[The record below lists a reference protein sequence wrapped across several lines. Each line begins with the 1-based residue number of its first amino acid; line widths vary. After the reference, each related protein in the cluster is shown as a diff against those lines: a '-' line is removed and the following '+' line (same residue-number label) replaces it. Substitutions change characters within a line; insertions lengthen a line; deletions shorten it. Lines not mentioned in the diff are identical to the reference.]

1 MKIICSKSS
10 LLKSVSIALK
20 AVPSKTTM
28 PILECILMDATTNQI
43 KFTTNDMELGIETIV
58 EGTIEEKG
66 RVALDAKIF
75 YEIIRRLPDND
86 ITIKTDEK
94 YTATITCEKAKFNI
108 PGKSGEDF
116 AYLPLIEKEESLT
129 ISQFTLKEMI
139 RQTIFSIA
147 SNETNKLMTGE
158 LFEIKNNYLKIVSLD
173 GHRIAIR
180 RMELK
185 KDYTIVMVT
194 HNMQQAVRISDNT
207 AFFLLGE
214 VIYRTLITGVNSVVF
229 MGVYFAL
236 FGLLLSIG
244 LFVVAKISDLEIT
257 SNKILLVGGCVLL
270 LLILGILFE
279 FIYELDFSSVRT
291 VADNY
296 VFAIDNSGSM
306 QDNDPNQERVAAIKQ
321 LLSNRDEDVEF
332 AVYTFSEDIRCIREM
347 MPVSAGIEDF
357 TTEPNGGTP
366 IVGVLGKIMDDME
379 SGALPYDEGTQVILL
394 TDGYATDNGFFDFR
408 LNKIL
413 KKYNSKK
420 VSVSTVG
427 LGSVDENMLNDI
439 SGKTGG
445 ISVRTDNVDELATA
459 MASAVRVT
467 DTSRNLLS
475 ARARTNYNWAY
486 ALMRIVFLIILG
498 AGFLGIKLLAV
509 DNTANLGMILISSL
523 IGIVLGALIMDEFF
537 ARLLMTL
544 LFGMMITTLEKTI
557 VETASGN
564 IGVRFM

>member
-1 MKIICSKSS
+1 MK
-10 LLKSVSIALK
+10 
-20 AVPSKTTM
+20 T
-28 PILECILMDATTNQI
+28 
-43 KFTTNDMELGIETIV
+43 
-58 EGTIEEKG
+58 
-66 RVALDAKIF
+66 
-75 YEIIRRLPDND
+75 
-86 ITIKTDEK
+86 
-94 YTATITCEKAKFNI
+94 
-108 PGKSGEDF
+108 GKN
-116 AYLPLIEKEESLT
+116 
-129 ISQFTLKEMI
+129 
-139 RQTIFSIA
+139 RQTGNQNPFNPQSSGQGSPYGNAGGTPFGGGMGNAGGAPFGGGSGGFGGGSFGGGMGNAGGTPFGGGSGKYNGQFGYNGMSPMNTRKRTRFS
-147 SNETNKLMTGE
+147 KLF
-158 LFEIKNNYLKIVSLD
+158 LIVSL
-173 GHRIAIR
+173 
-180 RMELK
+180 
-185 KDYTIVMVT
+185 IVSV
-194 HNMQQAVRISDNT
+194 I
-207 AFFLLGE
+207 FFLLGE

-347 MPVSAGIEDF
+347 MPVSARIEDF

-523 IGIVLGALIMDEFF
+523 IGIVLGALIMEVGLSLILNEFF